1 MAPAEHHAHFV
12 NGALR
17 DIDVSTPAVVLKL
30 DPNVFHHGGLGVVRS
45 LGRLGVPVHLVHEDP
60 LSPAAASRY
69 VRGRWE
75 WNPGVDHADRV
86 ALGLMALAERIGR
99 PAVLVPTDDAGAIF
113 LAERGRHLRRWF
125 RFPAPPPHLPRQLAD
140 KYSLHRL
147 CREHGVPTPVTAVPT
162 SAAEAYEFAAHVGFP
177 LVVKRTRPWRPA
189 DGKHRR
195 STTLVRTRDE
205 LSALLVG
212 RAGGEESSDGVMLQE
227 YIPGSPEADWFFHG
241 YCDANLV
248 CRVGF
253 TGVKERSYPAHA
265 GLTTLGRAAENP
277 PLRAD
282 MQQLLKA
289 LSYQGLMDLD
299 LRRDPR
305 DGEYRLLDF
314 NPRPGAQFRVFEDT
328 GGLDVVRAAYLDLTG
343 QPVPEQQPC
352 RERRMVVENYDLPA
366 ALGYRRRGELNLVAW
381 ARSLRRV
388 DETAWFARDD
398 LAPFGL
404 MCLRTGWRVLRRP
417 FHAGPRPSA
426 PTAPRYRPGR
436 AVRFAAPRARRKLG
450 PSDVDPFCVKEWK

>member
-1 MAPAEHHAHFV
+1 MT
-12 NGALR
+12 GQLG

-75 WNPGVDHADRV
+75 WNPGVDVERV
-86 ALGLMALAERIGR
+86 AAGLLRLAERIGR
-99 PAVLVPTDDAGAIF
+99 PAVLMPTDDAGAIF
-113 LAERGRHLRRWF
+113 LAERGRYLRRWF
-125 RFPAPPPHLPRQLAD
+125 HFPAPPADLPRQLAD

-147 CREHGVPTPVTAVPT
+147 CRDLGVPTPVTVVPG
-162 SAAEAYEFAAHVGFP
+162 SATEAQEFAAQVGFP
-177 LVVKRTRPWRPA
+177 VVVKRTRPWRPA

-205 LSALLVG
+205 LTALLTG
-212 RAGGEESSDGVMLQE
+212 RTGALHGLMLQE
-227 YIPGSPEADWFFHG
+227 YVPASDEADWFFHG

-265 GLTTLGRAAENP
+265 GLTTLGRAVDNH

-282 MQQLLKA
+282 MQQLLKS

-305 DGEYRLLDF
+305 DGGYRLLDF

-328 GGLDVVRAAYLDLTG
+328 AGLDVVRAAYLDLTG
-343 QPVPEQQPC
+343 QPVPEQRPC

-366 ALGYRRRGELNLVAW
+366 ALGYRRRGELDLVAW

-404 MCLRTGWRVLRRP
+404 MCLRTGWRALRRP
-417 FHAGPRPSA
+417 FRAAARPAA
-426 PTAPRYRPGR
+426 PAAPRYRPGR
-436 AVRFAAPRARRKLG
+436 AARLTAPVRTRRALG
-450 PSDVDPFCVKEWK
+450 PSGPDPIARKECT